1 VGEAAAGAQAVLP
14 HLGEPVARD
23 EVHRGP
29 RRRARGLPIQPDVSA
44 RAGYRYIWSISDID
58 PPDQRYREHRPIGEL
73 SLHAFPGA
81 SLLLLDRNRVDL
93 RFINGVYS
101 YRYRNRLR
109 LERTF
114 AVDRWTA
121 GRALTPYAMEELGYD
136 SRYGEFNRSRFTV
149 DLETTLTSMLM
160 VDLSFVRQDDSRASV
175 EHLNALGLTLNLTY

>member
-1 VGEAAAGAQAVLP
+1 M
-14 HLGEPVARD
+14 
-23 EVHRGP
+23 
-29 RRRARGLPIQPDVSA
+29 
-44 RAGYRYIWSISDID
+44 
-58 PPDQRYREHRPIGEL
+58 
-73 SLHAFPGA
+73 
-81 SLLLLDRNRVDL
+81 DL

-101 YRYRNRLR
+101 YRYRNRVR